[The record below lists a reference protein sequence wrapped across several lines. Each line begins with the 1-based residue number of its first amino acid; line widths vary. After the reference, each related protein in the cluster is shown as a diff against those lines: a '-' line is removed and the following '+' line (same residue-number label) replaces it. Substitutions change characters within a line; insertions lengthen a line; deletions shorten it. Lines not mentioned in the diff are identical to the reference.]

1 MLITVGAQSRRS
13 QQPPQSA
20 RLHRAQ
26 RVRAGPRA
34 TTRRCRDGAGAQ
46 DNYLEALERASA
58 EEMFDEAA
66 DWLYALRVVRTWYD
80 TSYRDEQRP
89 LHKPYAHM
97 PTEHSPPCL
106 PIPASWPYTR
116 WSMRE
121 RPLKRFSG
129 LTGGDG
135 RQSSAPNLLTS

>member
-1 MLITVGAQSRRS
+1 MSGRSRR
-13 QQPPQSA
+13 
-20 RLHRAQ
+20 RR
-26 RVRAGPRA
+26 
-34 TTRRCRDGAGAQ
+34 TTTWKP
-46 DNYLEALERASA
+46 LERASA

-80 TSYRDEQRP
+80 TSHRDEQRP
-89 LHKPYAHM
+89 LHKPYADM
-97 PTEHSPPCL
+97 PHRALSPYL

-121 RPLKRFSG
+121 RPRKRFSG